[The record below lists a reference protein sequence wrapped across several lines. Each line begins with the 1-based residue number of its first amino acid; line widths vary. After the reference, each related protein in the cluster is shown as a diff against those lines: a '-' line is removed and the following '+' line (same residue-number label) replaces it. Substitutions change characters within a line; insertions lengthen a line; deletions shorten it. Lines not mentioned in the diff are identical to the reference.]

1 MKKKH
6 LLAWLLA
13 LLPWTGGAQT
23 VLFHTG
29 DSTGYPYRIPAIA
42 TARNGQLVA
51 LSDRRPC
58 GGDIG
63 YGRVDILMRTS
74 YDDGETWTPAVTV
87 LEGTGRGAT
96 TGYGDACLVAD
107 RERNELLMVCASGD
121 VPYWSSRPSHPL
133 RMVYTRATYDKRGKT
148 WRWDAP
154 TDITGQIYFDVFGGR
169 INGTLKMARANLK
182 QVQSRYE
189 IVKNQVVLNIKKA
202 FTELL
207 YAQHNAKLT
216 QEVWALA
223 QKWYAKPTGDLWT
236 KIRIRALLAD
246 LTTSRNQAE
255 SELKKAQLGMLI
267 NLNKELNA
275 RITIKGDFEP
285 VKTEWDLPHMSLWA
299 MEFRPEL
306 KSAIYA
312 LEADNIAIDLALSKR
327 YPDII
332 LNASYEKLGVETLND
347 VNKQVSLAFR
357 LPIPYTLTE
366 QIAEKKASQQKSA
379 LRRSAIED
387 KIRVQVAES
396 FENMLFWQ
404 KEVLDRQAAYEEL
417 NELLD
422 QAAKDKPKTGTAP
435 LEGLQDYLKTAQGYF
450 QAVRNNHTAKAELEW
465 AIGQDLE

>member
-1 MKKKH
+1 MRKAGAL
-6 LLAWLLA
+6 LLAILFLA
-13 LLPWTGGAQT
+13 
-23 VLFHTG
+23 
-29 DSTGYPYRIPAIA
+29 
-42 TARNGQLVA
+42 
-51 LSDRRPC
+51 
-58 GGDIG
+58 
-63 YGRVDILMRTS
+63 
-74 YDDGETWTPAVTV
+74 PAVFAQKEYGLKFSSLINDNLTLENAIRLGLENSTEFLTAKQDIIIAEQKVTEAKFRYLPQFSLQGTATLYDLDYPMV
-87 LEGTGRGAT
+87 LPDSVANRFLPGNNQ
-96 TGYGDACLVAD
+96 YGDKNQFYGV
-107 RERNELLMVCASGD
+107 GI
-121 VPYWSSRPSHPL
+121 
-133 RMVYTRATYDKRGKT
+133 TATQYL
-148 WRWDAP
+148 
-154 TDITGQIYFDVFGGR
+154 YSGGR

-285 VKTEWDLPHMSLWA
+285 VKTDWDLPHMSLWA

-404 KEVLDRQAAYEEL
+404 KEVLDRQSAYEEL

>member
-1 MKKKH
+1 MKKAGAL
-6 LLAWLLA
+6 LLAIFFLA
-13 LLPWTGGAQT
+13 
-23 VLFHTG
+23 
-29 DSTGYPYRIPAIA
+29 
-42 TARNGQLVA
+42 
-51 LSDRRPC
+51 
-58 GGDIG
+58 
-63 YGRVDILMRTS
+63 
-74 YDDGETWTPAVTV
+74 PAVFAQKEYGLKFSSLINDNLTLENAIRLGLENSTEFLTAKQDIIIAEQKVTEAKFRYLPQFSLQGTATLYDLDYPMV
-87 LEGTGRGAT
+87 LPDSVANRFLPGNNQ
-96 TGYGDACLVAD
+96 YGDKNQFYGV
-107 RERNELLMVCASGD
+107 GI
-121 VPYWSSRPSHPL
+121 
-133 RMVYTRATYDKRGKT
+133 TATQYL
-148 WRWDAP
+148 
-154 TDITGQIYFDVFGGR
+154 YSGGR

-216 QEVWALA
+216 QEVWGLA

-285 VKTEWDLPHMSLWA
+285 VKTDWDLPHMSLWA

>member
-1 MKKKH
+1 MKKAGAL
-6 LLAWLLA
+6 LLAIFFLA
-13 LLPWTGGAQT
+13 
-23 VLFHTG
+23 
-29 DSTGYPYRIPAIA
+29 
-42 TARNGQLVA
+42 
-51 LSDRRPC
+51 
-58 GGDIG
+58 
-63 YGRVDILMRTS
+63 
-74 YDDGETWTPAVTV
+74 PAVFAQKEYGLKFSSLINDNLTLENAIRLGLENSTEFLTAKQDIIIAEQKVTEAKFRYLPQFSLQGTATLYDLDYPMV
-87 LEGTGRGAT
+87 LPDSVANRFLPGNNQ
-96 TGYGDACLVAD
+96 YGDKNQFYGVGI
-107 RERNELLMVCASGD
+107 S
-121 VPYWSSRPSHPL
+121 
-133 RMVYTRATYDKRGKT
+133 ATQYL
-148 WRWDAP
+148 
-154 TDITGQIYFDVFGGR
+154 YSGGR